1 MSKSRERREFPRVP
15 FQMAATIR
23 GDHVTVVSGDI
34 RDVSLKGMFAAGA
47 GRLPAGCRC
56 QVELVMGAPGQEMRL
71 SLRGRVTRVD
81 NAGMGIEFLEMGLDA
96 LAQLNHSRPVLRQ
109 PSPGPAERIDA
120 DTSLATARIK
130 AGGNNEGQPDAAR
143 CGTVS

>member
-56 QVELVMGAPGQEMRL
+56 QVELLMGAPGQEVRL

-81 NAGMGIEFLEMGLDA
+81 SSGMGIEFLEMGLDA
-96 LAQLNHSRPVLRQ
+96 LAQLNHLVQYCGSQAPPT
-109 PSPGPAERIDA
+109 PSGLTPTHRLPPP
-120 DTSLATARIK
+120 S
-130 AGGNNEGQPDAAR
+130 
-143 CGTVS
+143 